1 MGKGR
6 FAFILTV
13 ILGVISLGCTV
24 LIRLALNNIWSG
36 VEQTS
41 GSIAN
46 LSDWKVIGGA
56 FWVVAVFHAVF
67 IVVATYMLVNPKP
80 SK

>member
-36 VEQTS
+36 IEAS
-41 GSIAN
+41 GQIAN
-46 LSDWKVIGGA
+46 PGDWKVIGGA
-56 FWVVAVFHAVF
+56 FWIVAVFHATF
-67 IVVATYMLVNPKP
+67 IVVATYMLVNSKP